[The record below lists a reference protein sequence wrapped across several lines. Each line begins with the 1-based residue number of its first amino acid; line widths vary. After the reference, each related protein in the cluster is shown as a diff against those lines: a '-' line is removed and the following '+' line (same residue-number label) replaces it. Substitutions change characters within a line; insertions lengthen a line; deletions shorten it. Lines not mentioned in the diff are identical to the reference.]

1 MYSKTHIQGSFE
13 NIKSILFLLK
23 VYTLVIIWMKCLL
36 IDLSI
41 VRFVMINTMY
51 LILKV
56 SLCRL
61 EFYDG

>member
-1 MYSKTHIQGSFE
+1 MYSKTYIQGSFE